1 MGLFSSKTITSVSS
15 TTFPMFDPT
24 KRVDNFE
31 AAMID
36 HTSTLKVEQSEYLR
50 THYNTSKL
58 KNFWNLQNWAERSGF
73 YNALGRITTTF
84 YGDAKLDNE
93 AIGEA
98 LRPYLNIPSNVE
110 DYGVYDSSLG
120 FFSEDFFIKHLATQQ
135 GKASW
140 FYDKTSA
147 DYTISYPTSGYIR
160 ATLKNGNY
168 VEGKLPTFTGSTRFL
183 EISYNIIT
191 KTVVEQPAEPEK
203 PSEPDVQPEQPTN
216 PPVKVTTYEY
226 IYGSYLYQ
234 ENTGI
239 PKLDAIIANNGIRG
253 EQSFYPV
260 IPLRTNTSWIR
271 DWREKYINEALI
283 QLQLYDA
290 KKNRN
295 KALEILR
302 DGCEKGMKEGNIND
316 IDYITLIL
324 GVSINSRDPSDQKY
338 LFEFFFNCYTNYAIS
353 IGEQPQSFIGGK
365 PLYGGNGSFN
375 GLFSRLIAALR
386 GGQDDKYYSQFHLYN
401 PTSNFNFTYGWIASD
416 YYAANGKFKPDAK
429 VGDYGT
435 LAGQYTYTY
444 RHQVPATDDEGNVII
459 RGDSESGY
467 EVVMEWETVTT
478 TYNLTFFCYQF
489 SPSRWKAIVFADL
502 KLVNLVYAGKSI
514 NTDAF
519 NAVKDSNSTAT
530 LSHDFSGDYDGAY
543 QTWTLLN
550 FTYVEHPG
558 EDPSSFIVPL
568 EKNTL
573 YECGVKAALD
583 ISYGCYFLVFNCW
596 VQKKKKWYENM
607 WLVVLVCNISMAICP
622 LPLTIVPILAT
633 INAIA
638 LTVIALQMTTKIL
651 SIIFGERMAVQI
663 VKIVLQV
670 VKAVI
675 NIIASIAIKIPGIGW
690 IIWGIAVAAMFVVS
704 AAEVLW
710 LGGTWGQA
718 LKAGAISALTTA
730 VSSVA
735 ASAISGATSAGSS
748 AIGSAAS
755 SGASAATSVGA
766 STATSTGTSAGISG
780 FLGQSVTVMGTQ
792 MTAGSFIA
800 MSAAQ
805 GFVSSSVGS
814 LLNGESLGKS
824 LKSGITAGA
833 MQGAMA
839 ALTVGANNLGLSDSL
854 KGDTLDF
861 SRMTASNLVD
871 IGTNAFM
878 GQLVNINTF
887 GNLLQMGMA
896 ERQYHKMANLENDYQ
911 EFNNKAASAIKVLNQ
926 LAESISGTVTMESV
940 NRLQACLGRTLSA
953 FPDTNQSMSPE
964 AFLSVAV
971 MSGSDSCKIVL
982 GCIDTW
988 CDAQLTMD
996 GYSPSD
1002 LHYSTFSNTLAWDS
1016 GLSTGV

>member
-36 HTSTLKVEQSEYLR
+36 HTSTLSVEQSEYLR

-84 YGDAKLDNE
+84 YGDAKLDNV
-93 AIGEA
+93 AIGDA
-98 LRPYLNIPSNVE
+98 IRPYLSIPSNAE
-110 DYGVYDSSLG
+110 EFGVYNSSLG
-120 FFSEDFFIKHLATQQ
+120 FFSEDFYIKHLATQQ
-135 GKASW
+135 GKANW
-140 FYDKTSA
+140 FYDKSSA
-147 DYTISYPTSGYIR
+147 DYTISYPSDGYIR
-160 ATLKNGNY
+160 ATLKSGKY
-168 VEGKLPTFTGSTRFL
+168 VEDRLPTFTSATRFL

-191 KTVVEQPAEPEK
+191 KTVEEK
-203 PSEPDVQPEQPTN
+203 PGEKPTD
-216 PPVKVTTYEY
+216 PPIKVTTYEY
-226 IYGSYLYQ
+226 DYGSYMYQ
-234 ENTGI
+234 EGTGI
-239 PKLDAIIANNGIRG
+239 PRLDSIIAKNGIKG

-260 IPLRTNTSWIR
+260 IPLRTDTRWIQ
-271 DWREKYINEALI
+271 DHREKYINEALV
-283 QLQLYDA
+283 QLQLYDY
-290 KKNRN
+290 KKNKD

-324 GVSINSRDPSDQKY
+324 GVAINSRDPSDQKY
-338 LFEFFFNCYTNYAIS
+338 LFEFFFNCYNNYAIS
-353 IGEQPQSFIGGK
+353 IGEKPQSFLGGK
-365 PLYGGNGSFN
+365 PLYGGKGNLN
-375 GLFSRLIAALR
+375 GLFSRLVEALQ
-386 GGQDDKYYSQFHLYN
+386 GGQEDKYYSQFQLYN

-444 RHQVPATDDEGNVII
+444 RHQIPATDDEGNVIMK
-459 RGDSESGY
+459 GDSENGY
-467 EVVMEWETVTT
+467 EIVMTWETVTT
-478 TYNLTFFCYQF
+478 TYNLTFFCHQF
-489 SPSRWKAIVFADL
+489 SPSRWKAVVFVDL

-519 NAVKDSNSTAT
+519 NAVKDSDSTAT

-543 QTWTLLN
+543 QTWNLLN
-550 FTYVEHPG
+550 FTYVDHPG
-558 EDPSSFIVPL
+558 KDPSAFIVPL
-568 EKNTL
+568 ERNTL
-573 YECGVKAALD
+573 YECGVKVALD
-583 ISYGCYFLVFNCW
+583 IAYGCYFLVFNCW
-596 VQKKKKWYENM
+596 VQKKKKWYQNM
-607 WLVVLVCNISMAICP
+607 WFVVIVCNIAMAICP
-622 LPLTIVPILAT
+622 LPTVVTIFAT
-633 INAIA
+633 FNAIA
-638 LTVIALQMTTKIL
+638 LTVIALQVATKVL

-663 VKIVLQV
+663 VKGVLQL

-675 NIIASIAIKIPGIGW
+675 NIIASIAIKIPVIGW
-690 IIWGIAVAAMFVVS
+690 IVWGIAVAAMFVVS
-704 AAEVLW
+704 TAEVLW
-710 LGGTWGQA
+710 QGGTWGQA
-718 LKAGAISALTTA
+718 LKTGAISALTTA
-730 VSSVA
+730 VSSAAAGYLSSA
-735 ASAISGATSAGSS
+735 ASTGSS
-748 AIGSAAS
+748 AASSAAS
-755 SGASAATSVGA
+755 SGASTAASEGA
-766 STATSTGTSAGISG
+766 STGISG

-805 GFVSSSVGS
+805 GFVNSSVGG
-814 LLNGESLGKS
+814 LLNGQSLGKS
-824 LKSGITAGA
+824 LKSGLAAGA
-833 MQGAMA
+833 MQGTMA

-854 KGDTLDF
+854 KGDALDF
-861 SRMTASNLVD
+861 SKITTSNLVD
-871 IGTNAFM
+871 MGMNAFM

-887 GNLLQMGMA
+887 GDLLKMGIA

-911 EFNNKAASAIKVLNQ
+911 EFNNKAAAATKVLNQ
-926 LAESISGTVTMESV
+926 LAESISGTTTMESV
-940 NRLQACLGRTLSA
+940 NRMQACLGRTLSA

-964 AFLSVAV
+964 SFLSIAV
-971 MSGSDSCKIVL
+971 LSGSDSCKVVL

-988 CDAQLTMD
+988 CDSQLTMD

-1016 GLSTGV
+1016 GLSIYS